1 MVKNT
6 TGGNRAKRDARK
18 HVGTN
23 VNEKEV
29 RYMKEDGEMYAIIRK
44 VFGGGMCDAMCLDG
58 KARLCIIRNKFKGR
72 GRSQNSVDSGCWA
85 LIGIRDWEVRKDGRQ
100 VCDLL
105 TIYTSSERDKLIQK
119 GDTDFSALLGVLKEM
134 NDKEKKDSGTSAI
147 EFSNATEIAY
157 EEMLSNRDN
166 NAAKV
171 IGLVDEDMVN
181 IDDI

>member
-23 VNEKEV
+23 TNEKEV
-29 RYMKEDGEMYAIIRK
+29 RYMKEDEEMYAIIRK
-44 VFGGGMCDAMCLDG
+44 VYGGGMCDAMCLDG

-72 GRSQNSVDSGCWA
+72 GRSQNSVETGCWV
-85 LIGIRDWEVRKDGRQ
+85 LVGIRDWEVRKDGRQ

-105 TIYTSSERDKLIQK
+105 TIYTSSERDKLIQRSE
-119 GDTDFSALLGVLKEM
+119 TDFSALLGVLKEL
-134 NDKEKKDSGTSAI
+134 NEEKKDTGSSAI
-147 EFSNATEIAY
+147 EFSNTTEIAY
-157 EEMLSNRDN
+157 QEMLSNREN
-166 NAAKV
+166 NMSKNV
-171 IGLVDEDMVN
+171 GLVDEDMVD